1 MISKALSLSLIHQP
15 VCRVW
20 HFSTRSPVCKSK
32 IAGVQVCIT
41 TNFLCA
47 GVHQTIVVKIWES
60 YCTFLHFNDIL
71 ETQIDEY
78 FRLQNL
84 FASRP
89 IFLLLEIFKN
99 LEYKMSKHGIGT
111 GVQSKSRGHVL
122 KNFPRALPPDPLP

>member
-1 MISKALSLSLIHQP
+1 M
-15 VCRVW
+15 
-20 HFSTRSPVCKSK
+20 CKSK
-32 IAGVQVCIT
+32 IAGAQVCIT

-99 LEYKMSKHGIGT
+99 LEYKTSKHGIVT